1 MQQEE
6 PRAKIEYPCDY
17 PIKVMGLQEPD
28 FATSV
33 IAIVQ
38 RHDPELRQEF
48 ITYRPSR
55 NGKYLSV
62 NLVITA
68 TGAEQIAALFEDLK
82 ASGRVAMVL

>member
-1 MQQEE
+1 MQQDE
-6 PRAKIEYPCDY
+6 PRVTIEYPCDY

-28 FATSV
+28 FAASV
-33 IAIVQ
+33 IAIAR
-38 RHDPELRQEF
+38 RHDPGLRQAL

-68 TGAEQIAALFEDLK
+68 TGVEQITALFEELK
-82 ASGRVAMVL
+82 ASGRVSMVL